1 MHAVSSITG
10 AAALAVASVAGVA
23 WQRRNGRF
31 RDARPATVAA
41 GGEDAGGPH
50 RGAGE
55 ETAMP
60 EVAERPVLAELGW
73 VAGTPLTLVQFSS
86 AFCAPCRATRVLC
99 EQAAATV
106 PGVSHLE
113 VDAESHLGAVRG
125 LGILRTP
132 TVLLVDASGRIV
144 QRASGQPTRAQ
155 LLGAIGRV
163 LGEFTTAG

>member
-1 MHAVSSITG
+1 MLAVSSITV

-31 RDARPATVAA
+31 RDVQISDPRS
-41 GGEDAGGPH
+41 GKG
-50 RGAGE
+50 
-55 ETAMP
+55 TAMP
-60 EVAERPVLAELGW
+60 ETAEQPILGGLGW
-73 VAGTPLTLVQFSS
+73 TAGTPLTLVQFSS

-106 PGVSHLE
+106 AGVRHLE
-113 VDAESHLGAVRG
+113 VDAESHLAAVRE

-132 TVLLVDASGRIV
+132 TVLLVDASGRVV

-155 LLGAIGRV
+155 LLGAIGGV
-163 LGEFTTAG
+163 LGTFTTAR